1 MTHICLLIQ
10 SSPPNDRLKSRG
22 AVPFIIMTELITETT
37 PIALNVKTAAVI
49 GAGPAGL
56 SAAYKLQASGVQV
69 TVFEAS
75 SQVGG
80 MAGSFNLWGQIV
92 DFGPHRFF
100 SSDPR
105 INEFWL
111 DVVGNEYVMVNRLTR
126 IFYKNRFFSYPI
138 QAFNALIGLG
148 LIEAIRCV
156 LSYVRAKVFP
166 IKDESKFDAWV
177 INRFGK
183 RLFEIF
189 FKSYTEK
196 LWGIKCSVLDAD
208 FAAQRIKKLSL
219 FEAIKGAILG
229 NRKNQHRTLIDEFAY
244 PNSGAGH
251 VYKKLADRF
260 VDIGGDIRFKSEI
273 TDLKISED
281 TVSVV
286 FNSIESLTFDVVISS
301 MPLTQLVEKLDAPSE
316 LKALSRQL
324 KFRNTILVYLKIQ
337 GHNPFPDQWIY
348 VHEENLM
355 TGRITNF
362 RNWTSTINNG
372 LNDHIICL
380 EYWCYDEDELW
391 HWENSSLIQKA
402 TDELYATGLVDNDAV
417 DAGFVKR
424 VPKCYPVYSA
434 GYRELLDPIQD
445 YFRGVDRVIPIGR
458 YGSFKYNNQDHSI
471 LMGILVAQKILVDKQ
486 IDLWS
491 VNTDYEYQE
500 STRITA
506 TGLIRE

>member
-1 MTHICLLIQ
+1 MGDHGDVPLI
-10 SSPPNDRLKSRG
+10 PMN
-22 AVPFIIMTELITETT
+22 ELTPETT
-37 PIALNVKTAAVI
+37 PAVLNVKNAAVI

-56 SAAYKLQASGVQV
+56 SAAYKLQASGVNV
-69 TVFEAS
+69 TLFEAS

-111 DVVGNEYVMVNRLTR
+111 DVVGDEYVMVNRLTR

-138 QAFNALIGLG
+138 QAFNALKGLG
-148 LIEAIRCV
+148 LSEAIRCV
-156 LSYVRAKVFP
+156 LSYVKAKMSP

-177 INRFGK
+177 INRFGR

-196 LWGIKCSVLDAD
+196 LWGIECSVLDAD

-219 FEAIKGAILG
+219 FEAIKGAVFG
-229 NRKNQHRTLIDEFAY
+229 NRKNKHRTLIDEFAY

-251 VYKKLADRF
+251 VYTKLADKF
-260 VDIGGDIRFKSEI
+260 VGIGGELRFNSEI
-273 TDLKISED
+273 TDLKMGED
-281 TVSVV
+281 AVSLI
-286 FNSIESLTFDVVISS
+286 FNSNESITFDVVVSS
-301 MPLTQLVEKLDAPSE
+301 MPLTQLVEKLDSPIEVKS
-316 LKALSRQL
+316 LSRQL
-324 KFRNTILVYLKIQ
+324 KFRNTILVYLKIR

-348 VHEENLM
+348 VHEKKLM

-391 HWENSSLIQKA
+391 HQDNELLIQEA
-402 TDELYATGLVDNDAV
+402 TDELYRTGLVNNDAV

-434 GYRELLDPIQD
+434 GYRELLNPIQD

-471 LMGILVAQKILVDKQ
+471 LMGILVAEKILVDKE

-506 TGLIRE
+506 TGLVHE